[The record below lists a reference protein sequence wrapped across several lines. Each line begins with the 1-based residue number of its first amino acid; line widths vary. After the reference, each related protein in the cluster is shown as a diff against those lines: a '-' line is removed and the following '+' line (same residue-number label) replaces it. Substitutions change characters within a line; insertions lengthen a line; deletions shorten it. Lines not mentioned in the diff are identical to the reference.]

1 MNSEYHVPV
10 LLDESISAL
19 DIKPEGVY
27 VDVTFGA
34 GGHSRSILNRLG
46 AKGYLYSFDQ
56 DEDAFANVWQDD
68 RFTLIKS
75 NFRYL
80 KKWMKYYQIDGVDGI
95 LADLG
100 VSSHQFDESS
110 RGFSYRMNAPVDM
123 RMNQSQKFS
132 AEDILKTYS
141 EGALV
146 QIFSDYGQIRN
157 SKQLARFIVD
167 HRADLDLS
175 EMSALVKLIEK
186 VRIGPVPKYY
196 AQVMQALRIEVN
208 EEMQALADFFEDSKE
223 VLSDRGR
230 LVVISYHSLEDKMA
244 KNFISTGNKEGV
256 QNKDEYGNI
265 ERPFK
270 KVGKAFIVPEDSEI
284 KRNRRATSA
293 KMRVAERIK

>member
-1 MNSEYHVPV
+1 MNNEYHVPV
-10 LLDESISAL
+10 LLDESIAAL

-46 AKGYLYSFDQ
+46 AKGHLYSFDQ

-80 KKWMKYYQIDGVDGI
+80 KKWMKYYQIDGVDGV

-132 AEDILKTYS
+132 AEDIIKEYS
-141 EGALV
+141 EEALV
-146 QIFSDYGQIRN
+146 QVFSDYGQIRN

-167 HRADLDLS
+167 KRGDVDLND
-175 EMSALVKLIEK
+175 MSALVNLIEK

-208 EEMQALADFFEDSKE
+208 EEMQALADFFEDTKD
-223 VLSDRGR
+223 VLADRGR
-230 LVVISYHSLEDKMA
+230 LVVISYHSLEDKMT
-244 KNFISTGNKEGV
+244 KNFISAGNKEGV
-256 QNKDEYGNI
+256 QDKDEYGNI
-265 ERPFK
+265 DRPFK
-270 KVGKAFIVPEDSEI
+270 KVGKAFVVPNGEEI
-284 KRNRRATSA
+284 TRNRRATSA